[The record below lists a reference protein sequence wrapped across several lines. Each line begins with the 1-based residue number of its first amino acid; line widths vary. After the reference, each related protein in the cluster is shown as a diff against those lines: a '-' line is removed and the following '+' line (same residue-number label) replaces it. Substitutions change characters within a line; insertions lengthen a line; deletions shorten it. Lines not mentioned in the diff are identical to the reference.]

1 MKRRGPVRS
10 GAKSSVIYGDDTM
23 GRIGKRVLAV
33 PAGVE
38 IKIDD
43 GKIQVKGPK
52 GTLTQE
58 YLPAVKMKVE
68 DQKFYALCET
78 DGRKELALQ
87 GTYNALVK
95 NMIVG
100 VTAGFQKEL
109 DLIGIGYRA
118 SMQGKKLLIQ
128 AGYSHPV
135 EFEPPPGIEFAVAGN
150 TG

>member
-1 MKRRGPVRS
+1 MQ
-10 GAKSSVIYGDDTM
+10 
-23 GRIGKRVLAV
+23 
-33 PAGVE
+33 
-38 IKIDD
+38 
-43 GKIQVKGPK
+43 IQVKGPK

-135 EFEPPPGIEFAVAGN
+135 EFEPPPGIEFAVAGKHPGDRQGCGPAAGG
-150 TG
+150 TAGGGDPKDPGG